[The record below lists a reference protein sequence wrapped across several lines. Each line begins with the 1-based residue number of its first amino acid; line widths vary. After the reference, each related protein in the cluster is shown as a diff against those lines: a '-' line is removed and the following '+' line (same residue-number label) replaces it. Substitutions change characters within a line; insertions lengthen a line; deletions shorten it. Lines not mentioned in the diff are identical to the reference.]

1 MTTDTIVVDSNAL
14 IYSVR
19 YKTDIGKQLSSI
31 GFSRIIVPD
40 CVINELHGLS
50 TRINEAR
57 AAVAIADRFE
67 KAAVTGACDTAIIGL
82 AQSMKCALLTNDREM
97 IMTAKEKL
105 LKVYSLKRKSI
116 IGAI

>member
-19 YKTDIGKQLSSI
+19 YKTDIGKQLSAI

-57 AAVAIADRFE
+57 AAVTIAARFE
-67 KAAVTGACDTAIIGL
+67 KAAVSGACDSAVIDL
-82 AQSMKCALLTNDREM
+82 AQRLKCALLTNDREM
-97 IMTAKEKL
+97 ILTAKEKL
-105 LKVYSLKRKSI
+105 LNVYSLKRKSI
-116 IGAI
+116 IGAV

>member
-1 MTTDTIVVDSNAL
+1 MSTDTIIVDSNAL

-19 YKTDIGKQLSSI
+19 YNIDIGKQLSSI

-50 TRINEAR
+50 ARINEAR
-57 AAVAIADRFE
+57 AAAAIATRFE
-67 KAAVTGACDTAIIGL
+67 KATVTGACDSAIIVL
-82 AQSMKCALLTNDREM
+82 AQSLQCALLTNDREM

-116 IGAI
+116 IGAV

>member
-19 YKTDIGKQLSSI
+19 YKTDIGKQLSAI

-57 AAVAIADRFE
+57 AAVTIAARFE
-67 KAAVTGACDTAIIGL
+67 KAAVTGTCDTAIIDL
-82 AQSMKCALLTNDREM
+82 AQSMKCALLTNDGEM
-97 IMTAKEKL
+97 IVTAKEKL

-116 IGAI
+116 IGAV